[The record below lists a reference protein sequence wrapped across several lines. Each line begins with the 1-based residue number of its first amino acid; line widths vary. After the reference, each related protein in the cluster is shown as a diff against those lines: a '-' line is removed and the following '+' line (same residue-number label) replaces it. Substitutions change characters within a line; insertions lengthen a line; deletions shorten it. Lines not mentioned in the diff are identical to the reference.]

1 VVAQLSQSTLLAWY
15 AESKRDLPW
24 RHTSDG
30 WQILLSEILLQ
41 QTQVSRGIGYWLKLV
56 ERFPTP
62 QSMAEAEVDE
72 VLFLWQG
79 AGYYSR
85 ARRLHAL
92 ARQVCL
98 PSSEGGYDGV
108 LPTTS
113 AHLLQLPGIG
123 PYTAAAVASIAYGE
137 PVACIDGNIRRV
149 MARQAKSANP
159 SVKEVEQWANRNLFH
174 SDAGDWNQALMEL
187 GATVCTPKQPK
198 CDGCPIAPSCSGQLD
213 ATAYPEPKKIKRK
226 RLDLMCE
233 LRYDSSG
240 LPFLVQRGEDGIL
253 AGLWGPHMAEEL
265 DVESLIF
272 IGEVK
277 HVLSHRDIF
286 VQVWLGIC
294 RQGMD
299 PSTVAVSAL
308 DRKILALGDR
318 QGNRS

>member
-1 VVAQLSQSTLLAWY
+1 MTAQLSQSTLLAWY
-15 AESKRDLPW
+15 AETKRDLPW

-30 WQILLSEILLQ
+30 WKILLSEILLQ

-72 VLFLWQG
+72 VLHLWQG

-92 ARQVCL
+92 SRQVCL
-98 PSSEGGYDGV
+98 PSSEGGSDGV

-113 AHLLQLPGIG
+113 RQLLQLPGIG

-137 PVACIDGNIRRV
+137 PVACVDGNIRRV
-149 MARQAKSANP
+149 MARQTKTAIP
-159 SVKEVEQWANRNLFH
+159 SVKEVEHWANKNLFKD
-174 SDAGDWNQALMEL
+174 DAGDWNQAVMEL
-187 GATVCTPKQPK
+187 GATVCTPKRPK
-198 CDGCPIAPSCSGQLD
+198 CDQCPVAPTCSGQHD

-233 LRYDSSG
+233 LRYDASG
-240 LPFLVQRGEDGIL
+240 LPLLVQRGENGIL
-253 AGLWGPHMAEEL
+253 AGLWGPNMAEEI
-265 DVESLIF
+265 DVQSLKF

-286 VQVWLGIC
+286 VQVWLGSC
-294 RQGMD
+294 KQGRD
-299 PSTVAVSAL
+299 PATVALSSL
-308 DRKILALGDR
+308 DRKILALADV
-318 QGNRS
+318 Q